1 MDSLLIIF
9 GILLVLYLIKKVLGA
24 PGEFLVGIIGWIA
37 AILIITI
44 LILFGLRAGLRK
56 MSLFD
61 PNFNEPLS
69 FIERLIDNFMP
80 KKNPTSANSDKVDS
94 SGDSSDSSNSEN
106 SDGISDGINE
116 TSSEDLSEIE
126 EKLKKDISEILSKE
140 FEKKDSVILNRNF
153 ATYLYD
159 WGANKDDL
167 KKGKYK
173 DPKDFEKD
181 FFSAYSKKVEYNHI
195 TSAEPVYSNIDYTL
209 KLKEKNGKKIFSIKF
224 NNAKKFN
231 CKFKQIE
238 DKFIYGRIDHNKKDS
253 IFQSA
258 KDLFDSF
265 LESKIS
271 QEFGEHSN
279 IEAIEVNNFLEK
291 LGTTAVV
298 SEKELQIIKALATN
312 KCFDDIDTVKLN
324 DIYLKKDG
332 IVKSNFSS
340 EDITSV
346 FGSTKKEK
354 EKTTIKKVTD
364 KKYVVITSTFCSS
377 SSAIELIQIAK
388 NLSLDG
394 LIYSSVND
402 EARARAQNGKT
413 YFQLFEQIKNKD
425 S

>member
-24 PGEFLVGIIGWIA
+24 PGEFLVCIIGWIIT
-37 AILIITI
+37 ILIITI
-44 LILFGLRAGLRK
+44 VILFGLRAGLRK

-69 FIERLIDNFMP
+69 FIERLIDNFIP
-80 KKNPTSANSDKVDS
+80 KKSPTSTNSDKVDS
-94 SGDSSDSSNSEN
+94 SDDSSDSSNSEN
-106 SDGISDGINE
+106 SDDINE
-116 TSSEDLSEIE
+116 TSSEDLSKIE

-181 FFSAYSKKVEYNHI
+181 FFSAYSKKAEYNHI

-209 KLKEKNGKKIFSIKF
+209 KLKEKDGKKICSIKF
-224 NNAKKFN
+224 NNAKKFK
-231 CKFKQIE
+231 CKFMQVE
-238 DKFIYGRIDHNKKDS
+238 NRFIYGRIDQSKKDS

-271 QEFGEHSN
+271 KEFGEHIT
-279 IEAIEVNNFLEK
+279 IEAIEVNNCLEK

-332 IVKSNFSS
+332 IVKSNFST

-354 EKTTIKKVTD
+354 EKTTIKKVSD

-394 LIYSSVND
+394 LIYSNVND
-402 EARARAQNGKT
+402 EARTTAQNGKT
-413 YFQLFEQIKNKD
+413 YFQLFDQIKNKD